1 MGAPVGNKNASRGA
15 QIRSLI
21 NAAFSRRDDKLG
33 LLDGSTMSQLMDTFV
48 EEALSDREVRSEL
61 FDRLF
66 GKPTQAVDLGN
77 TDGEPFKSLIW
88 PLPKTILDQ

>member
-21 NAAFSRRDDKLG
+21 NAAFSRRDDRLG
-33 LLDGSTMSQLMDTFV
+33 MSDGATMSELMDSFI
-48 EEALSDREVRSEL
+48 EEALADREVRSEL
-61 FDRLF
+61 LDRLF

-77 TDGEPFKSLIW
+77 TDGEPFRTLTW
-88 PLPKTILDQ
+88 PLPKTLLDK